1 MNKDTNRN
9 NEISD
14 ITKNREQLWQE
25 LANCTIENP
34 EYRELCNTLLT
45 PVISDLKKI
54 SYQNTISR
62 DMLLTILSRYDEYG
76 PHQEFILSRLWQKFP
91 DSLSGTTLKHLIS
104 AKLNQQIAVNN
115 QLVLQQNNIR

>member
-45 PVISDLKKI
+45 PVISDLKK
-54 SYQNTISR
+54 
-62 DMLLTILSRYDEYG
+62 
-76 PHQEFILSRLWQKFP
+76 
-91 DSLSGTTLKHLIS
+91 
-104 AKLNQQIAVNN
+104 N
-115 QLVLQQNNIR
+115 QLSEYYQPGYVINDFVPL